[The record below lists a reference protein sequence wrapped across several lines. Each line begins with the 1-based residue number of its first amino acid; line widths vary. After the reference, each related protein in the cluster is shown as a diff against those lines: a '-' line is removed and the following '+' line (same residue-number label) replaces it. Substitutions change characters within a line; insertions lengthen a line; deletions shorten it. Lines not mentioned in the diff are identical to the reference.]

1 MNNLKKI
8 LSLALACMML
18 LSLLAGCGGQTSG
31 GNEPSDSTG
40 GEQSKGGSS
49 TQGSEI
55 TIDGIVQYNGVDT
68 GWYRLHGGSCG
79 YLLAD
84 YVSTTPITAETLG
97 ITLTDERHT
106 LRTYDD
112 SQRTYIWKAT
122 DGNWYD
128 GSGQQYIPISD
139 TDWICKASGS
149 SSNWTLIPDDSS
161 LSDSQ
166 VSNTVTVSDE
176 DGLNAQTLYHD
187 SATGNWYNIAG
198 GIYTDNGDGT
208 FTGSDGAIWTV
219 TP

>member
-1 MNNLKKI
+1 MVDLE
-8 LSLALACMML
+8 LEALDELA
-18 LSLLAGCGGQTSG
+18 
-31 GNEPSDSTG
+31 
-40 GEQSKGGSS
+40 
-49 TQGSEI
+49 
-55 TIDGIVQYNGVDT
+55 
-68 GWYRLHGGSCG
+68 
-79 YLLAD
+79 
-84 YVSTTPITAETLG
+84 
-97 ITLTDERHT
+97 
-106 LRTYDD
+106 
-112 SQRTYIWKAT
+112 QRTYIWKAT

-128 GSGQQYIPISD
+128 GSGQQYVPISD

-166 VSNTVTVSDE
+166 VSNTVTISDE

>member
-1 MNNLKKI
+1 MTTLNAPI
-8 LSLALACMML
+8 
-18 LSLLAGCGGQTSG
+18 SG
-31 GNEPSDSTG
+31 KPLT
-40 GEQSKGGSS
+40 
-49 TQGSEI
+49 EI
-55 TIDGIVQYNGVDT
+55 GTM
-68 GWYRLHGGSCG
+68 
-79 YLLAD
+79 A
-84 YVSTTPITAETLG
+84 A
-97 ITLTDERHT
+97 
-106 LRTYDD
+106 D
-112 SQRTYIWKAT
+112 SQYV
-122 DGNWYD
+122 
-128 GSGQQYIPISD
+128 PISD